1 MEVVDRHRLKVRTYE
16 RGVEDETLACGTGC
30 TAAAVVSVLRGL
42 ADPPVE
48 CLTRGG
54 EVLTVHLRREG
65 DAVAEVFLEGQVKLV
80 FEGEWD
86 PKS

>member
-1 MEVVDRHRLKVRTYE
+1 M
-16 RGVEDETLACGTGC
+16 EDETLACGTGC

-54 EVLTVHLRREG
+54 ETLTVHMRRDGEG
-65 DAVAEVFLEGQVKLV
+65 VTDVFLEGEVSLV
-80 FEGEWD
+80 FDGEWQ
-86 PKS
+86 PGI